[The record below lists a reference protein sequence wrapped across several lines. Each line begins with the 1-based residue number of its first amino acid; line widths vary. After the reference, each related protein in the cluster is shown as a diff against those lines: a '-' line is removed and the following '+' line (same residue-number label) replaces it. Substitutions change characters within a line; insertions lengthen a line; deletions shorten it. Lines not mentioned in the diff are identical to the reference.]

1 MEMNQTRRIVL
12 RGAGSIGALSA
23 LIMAGVLKPTAAY
36 AADWNKAAFEA
47 KDTPAALKG
56 LGANSTAESKDLMLK
71 VPDIAENGAVVP
83 VDVISNIP
91 NTTSIA
97 ILVDKNP
104 TALSA
109 QFSFANGAMPEV
121 SARIKMGQTSLV
133 KAIAKA
139 GDKFYIAQKECKVT
153 VGGCGG

>member
-23 LIMAGVLKPTAAY
+23 LIMAGVLKPTAAF

>member
-23 LIMAGVLKPTAAY
+23 LIMAGVLKPTAAF

-109 QFSFANGAMPEV
+109 QFSFANGARPEV